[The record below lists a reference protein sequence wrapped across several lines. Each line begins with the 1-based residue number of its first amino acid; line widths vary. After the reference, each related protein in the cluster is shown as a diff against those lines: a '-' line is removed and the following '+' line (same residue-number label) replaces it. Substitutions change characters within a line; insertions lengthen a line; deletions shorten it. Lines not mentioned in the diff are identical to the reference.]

1 MRSVPRRS
9 SADVIARAG
18 HEAASP
24 GTPQPREER
33 LGALRQLSPTRVVG
47 FALYNLWMCAIFYNT
62 FFFLSAQGETRPVL
76 YLDQMLSLGIL
87 AVTFGLFS
95 FVVRNPDRRV
105 LSRNLIAGAAVV
117 LTAFTALL
125 LFVTSIEG
133 LSAVLIVVSAV
144 GTGLS
149 SGALF
154 LGWGRLYGD
163 VGARLALIEIA
174 LSWIAAAL
182 LNIALSLAPPL
193 VASVVVLAGVVASAW
208 LLRRAAFHRPA
219 RPRPSKPHKLLK
231 RTQRMFARGLMAC
244 ALFGMVAGFSD
255 VLTGFKFVLV
265 PERYEILLAMGVVAA
280 MFSDVLTGFK
290 FVLVPERY
298 EILLAMGVVAAMAVV
313 LAVGLLCKHGFVTYA
328 YRATT
333 LLMAAGCLM
342 TPFVFGGSFIY
353 SNVVIFGAYTAFI
366 AVLCVVCIDVSNYFD
381 QPATRTFG
389 LAFCLLYGGELAGN
403 GLGHLMVD
411 ILGLGVAHLN
421 LVGFVL
427 TLTIVVANL
436 FLFTEKDLTETSLGE
451 MTNEEG
457 DFEEAGAQA
466 ASATLEGHGP
476 QTTAPGAEDRTAN
489 VSAQLVE
496 RFGLTPREA
505 DVLPLIIKGRTIA
518 RIQEELQPSAWR
530 SASCTAESWQE
541 TAWAT
546 SWWTSWGSAWPTSTW
561 WALCSP

>member
-9 SADVIARAG
+9 SADDIARAG

-24 GTPQPREER
+24 GAPQPREER
-33 LGALRQLSPTRVVG
+33 LAALRQLSPTRVVG

-144 GTGLS
+144 GTGLA

-182 LNIALSLAPPL
+182 LDIALSLAPPL
-193 VASVVVLAGVVASAW
+193 AASAVVLTGVVASAW

-280 MFSDVLTGFK
+280 M
-290 FVLVPERY
+290 
-298 EILLAMGVVAAMAVV
+298 AVV

-342 TPFVFGGSFIY
+342 TPFVFGDSFIY

-457 DFEEAGAQA
+457 DLEESGAQA
-466 ASATLEGHGP
+466 ASATLEGHAP
-476 QTTAPGAEDRTAN
+476 QAAVPGAEDRTAN

-518 RIQEELQPSAWR
+518 RIQEELHISQG
-530 SASCTAESWQE
+530 TV
-541 TAWAT
+541 
-546 SWWTSWGSAWPTSTW
+546 STHTRHIYQK
-561 WALCSP
+561 LGVSNRQGLLDMVEELGE